1 MASNPNFIRYRF
13 SRLTEAE
20 MQKRSLEYY
29 DLMNSRRSVREFS
42 PDPIPPGVIEN
53 AIRAAGTSPSGA
65 NKQPWIFCVITDP
78 DLKHRIRIAAEREE
92 KENYESRFP
101 EEWLADLRKL
111 GTDFVKEYIDIAPVL
126 VVVFKENYRIV
137 NGKRHKNYYVN
148 ESVGIAVGFLIAA
161 LHVAGLATLTHTPSP
176 MGFLND
182 ILHRPKNET
191 PIVVMP
197 VGYPIEGARVP
208 DLKRKLLD
216 EIMSRY

>member
-1 MASNPNFIRYRF
+1 MASNPNFIPYRF
-13 SRLTEAE
+13 TRLTEAE
-20 MQKRSLEYY
+20 MKKRSLEYY
-29 DLMNSRRSVREFS
+29 ELMNSRRSVREFS
-42 PDPIPPGVIEN
+42 PDPIPPGVIES

-101 EEWLADLRKL
+101 EEWLADLRNL

-126 VVVFKENYRIV
+126 VVVFKEKYRIV

-182 ILHRPKNET
+182 ILHRPRNET
-191 PIVVMP
+191 PIVLMP
-197 VGYPIEGARVP
+197 VGYPKEGARVP
-208 DLKRKLLD
+208 DLKRKSLD